1 VVPKADSHVLLET
14 VAPGE
19 EAYRRTDQARRV
31 QATGDSDR
39 VKQEGLLASCEDLF
53 NERRPI
59 ECISHEA
66 GAYVTQNTVDQDS
79 PSGYGPMISANRP
92 VRTRTP
98 GGVGAGG

>member
-1 VVPKADSHVLLET
+1 MSKKIKYLQINHFLLDR
-14 VAPGE
+14 GQ
-19 EAYRRTDQARRV
+19 YRMSR
-31 QATGDSDR
+31 
-39 VKQEGLLASCEDLF
+39 KFLASCEDLF

-79 PSGYGPMISANRP
+79 PSGHGTMISANRL
-92 VRTRTP
+92 VRTRML